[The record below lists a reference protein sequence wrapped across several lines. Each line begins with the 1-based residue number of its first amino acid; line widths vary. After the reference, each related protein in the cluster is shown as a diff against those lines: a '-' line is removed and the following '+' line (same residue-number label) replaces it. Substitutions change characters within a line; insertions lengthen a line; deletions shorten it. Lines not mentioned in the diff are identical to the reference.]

1 VKAGFQ
7 HEPAEDVTPIKLEE
21 PLKSIPEPSVEVMH
35 NQADFF
41 IPGVL
46 WKEVQFSRADVIEN
60 DDSPEVE
67 QQKRARLMERAQAI
81 LKKRELENDNSKN
94 PI

>member
-41 IPGVL
+41 LSPVYCGRKFSLAVL
-46 WKEVQFSRADVIEN
+46 MLSRMMIARKSSSKKEPDLWS
-60 DDSPEVE
+60 
-67 QQKRARLMERAQAI
+67 ERK
-81 LKKRELENDNSKN
+81 LF
-94 PI
+94 

>member
-1 VKAGFQ
+1 
-7 HEPAEDVTPIKLEE
+7 
-21 PLKSIPEPSVEVMH
+21 
-35 NQADFF
+35 
-41 IPGVL
+41 VL

-67 QQKRARLMERAQAI
+67 QQKRARLMERALVI
-81 LKKRELENDNSKN
+81 KKQRELENGNSKN

>member
-46 WKEVQFSRADVIEN
+46 WKEVQFSRADVSRMMI
-60 DDSPEVE
+60 
-67 QQKRARLMERAQAI
+67 ARKSSSKKEPDLWSERK
-81 LKKRELENDNSKN
+81 LF
-94 PI
+94 